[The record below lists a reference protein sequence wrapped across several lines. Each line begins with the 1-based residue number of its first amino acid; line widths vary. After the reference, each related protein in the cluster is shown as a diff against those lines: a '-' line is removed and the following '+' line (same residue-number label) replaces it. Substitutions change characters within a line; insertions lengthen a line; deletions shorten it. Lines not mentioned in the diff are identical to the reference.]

1 MNLSDHFSLEEA
13 THSDTATRLGISN
26 QPNAQ
31 QLENMKVAAIG
42 MEKIRELLASPI
54 NVNSWIRLPEVN
66 VAVGG
71 SKVSSHMD
79 GWAIDFVCRGFG
91 TPLEVCKAI
100 EKSNIKFDQMIY
112 EFGDKGWTHISFA
125 PEMRQQKLTIFRPQN
140 KYAIGILTQEE
151 YNKAV

>member
-91 TPLEVCKAI
+91 TPLQVCKAI

-112 EFGDKGWTHISFA
+112 EFGEKGWTHISFA

-140 KYAIGILTQEE
+140 KYAIGILTQDE

>member
-13 THSDTATRLGISN
+13 TRSDTATRLGISN

-54 NVNSWIRLPEVN
+54 NVNSWLRLPEVN

-79 GWAIDFVCRGFG
+79 GWAIDFICKGFG

-112 EFGDKGWTHISFA
+112 EFGEKGWTHISFA
-125 PEMRQQKLTIFRPQN
+125 PAMRQQKLTIFRPQN
-140 KYAIGILTQEE
+140 KYAIGLLTQDE
-151 YNKAV
+151 YNKAL

>member
-79 GWAIDFVCRGFG
+79 GWAIDFTCRGFG

-140 KYAIGILTQEE
+140 KYAIGILTQDE

>member
-13 THSDTATRLGISN
+13 MHSDTATRLGISN

-79 GWAIDFVCRGFG
+79 GWAIDFTCKGFG
-91 TPLEVCKAI
+91 NPLEVCKAI

-112 EFGDKGWTHISFA
+112 EFGEKGWTHISFA
-125 PEMRQQKLTIFRPQN
+125 PAMRQQKLTIFRPQN
-140 KYAIGILTQEE
+140 KYAIGLLTQDE

>member
-79 GWAIDFVCRGFG
+79 GWAIDFTCKGFG

>member
-79 GWAIDFVCRGFG
+79 GWAIDFTCKGFG

-140 KYAIGILTQEE
+140 KYAIGILTQDE

>member
-79 GWAIDFVCRGFG
+79 GWAIDFTCKGFG

-112 EFGDKGWTHISFA
+112 EFGEKGWTHISFA

-140 KYAIGILTQEE
+140 KYAIGILTQDE
-151 YNKAV
+151 YNKTV

>member
-1 MNLSDHFSLEEA
+1 MQLSEHFSLEEA
-13 THSDTATRLGISN
+13 THSDTAVRMGINN
-26 QPNAQ
+26 QPSPQ
-31 QLENMKVAAIG
+31 QLENMKKAAAG
-42 MEKIRELLASPI
+42 MEEVRALLGKPI
-54 NVNSWIRLPEVN
+54 NINSWIRLPEVN

-100 EKSNIKFDQMIY
+100 DAAGIKFDQMIH

-125 PEMRQQKLTIFRPQN
+125 PEMRGQKLTIFRPQN
-140 KYAIGILTQEE
+140 KYAVGLLSQEE
-151 YNKAV
+151 YAKVL

>member
-13 THSDTATRLGISN
+13 TRSDTATRLGISN

-91 TPLEVCKAI
+91 TPLQVCKAI
-100 EKSNIKFDQMIY
+100 EKSNIKFDQMIH

>member
-13 THSDTATRLGISN
+13 TRSDTATRLGISN
-26 QPNAQ
+26 QPNPQ

-100 EKSNIKFDQMIY
+100 EKSNIKFDQMIH

>member
-31 QLENMKVAAIG
+31 QLENMKIAAIG

-79 GWAIDFVCRGFG
+79 GWAIDFTCKGFG

-112 EFGDKGWTHISFA
+112 EFGEKGWTHISFA
-125 PEMRQQKLTIFRPQN
+125 PEMRGQKLTIFRPQN
-140 KYAIGILTQEE
+140 KYAIGLLTQDE

>member
-13 THSDTATRLGISN
+13 TRSDTATRLGISN

-54 NVNSWIRLPEVN
+54 NVNSWLRLPEVN

-79 GWAIDFVCRGFG
+79 GWAIDFTCKGFG

-112 EFGDKGWTHISFA
+112 EFGEKGWTHISFA
-125 PEMRQQKLTIFRPQN
+125 PEMRGQKLTIFRPQN
-140 KYAIGILTQEE
+140 KYAIGILTQDE

>member
-13 THSDTATRLGISN
+13 THSDTAIRLGISN

-140 KYAIGILTQEE
+140 KYAIGILTQDE
-151 YNKAV
+151 YNKAI

>member
-13 THSDTATRLGISN
+13 TRSDTATRLGISN
-26 QPNAQ
+26 QPSPQ

-54 NVNSWIRLPEVN
+54 NVNSWLRLPEVN

-79 GWAIDFVCRGFG
+79 GWAIDFTCKGFG
-91 TPLEVCKAI
+91 NPLEVCKAI
-100 EKSNIKFDQMIY
+100 EKSNIKFDQMIH
-112 EFGDKGWTHISFA
+112 EFGEKGWTHISFA
-125 PEMRQQKLTIFRPQN
+125 PAMRQQKLTIFRPQN
-140 KYAIGILTQEE
+140 KYAIGILTQDE
-151 YNKAV
+151 YNKAL

>member
-79 GWAIDFVCRGFG
+79 GWAIDFTCKGFG

-112 EFGDKGWTHISFA
+112 EFGEKGWTHISFA

-140 KYAIGILTQEE
+140 KYAIGLLTQDE

>member
-13 THSDTATRLGISN
+13 TRSDTATRLGISN
-26 QPNAQ
+26 QPNTQ

-100 EKSNIKFDQMIY
+100 EKSNIKFDQMLY
-112 EFGDKGWTHISFA
+112 EFGEKGWTHISFA

>member
-79 GWAIDFVCRGFG
+79 GWAIDFTCKGFG

-112 EFGDKGWTHISFA
+112 EFGEKGWTHISFA

-140 KYAIGILTQEE
+140 KYAIGILTQDE

>member
-13 THSDTATRLGISN
+13 TRSDTATRLGISN

-66 VAVGG
+66 VAVKG

-79 GWAIDFVCRGFG
+79 GWAIDFTCKGFG

-112 EFGDKGWTHISFA
+112 EFGEKGWTHLSFA

>member
-13 THSDTATRLGISN
+13 THSDTATRLFISN

-100 EKSNIKFDQMIY
+100 EKSNIKFDQMIH

-140 KYAIGILTQEE
+140 KYTIGILTQDE

>member
-13 THSDTATRLGISN
+13 MHSDTATRLGISN

-79 GWAIDFVCRGFG
+79 GWAIDFVCKGFG
-91 TPLEVCKAI
+91 TPLQVCKAI

-112 EFGDKGWTHISFA
+112 EFGEKGWTHISFA

-140 KYAIGILTQEE
+140 KYAIGILTQDE

>member
-1 MNLSDHFSLEEA
+1 
-13 THSDTATRLGISN
+13 
-26 QPNAQ
+26 
-31 QLENMKVAAIG
+31 MKVAAIG

-91 TPLEVCKAI
+91 TPLQVCKAI

>member
-13 THSDTATRLGISN
+13 TRSDTATRLGISN
-26 QPNAQ
+26 QPNTQ

-42 MEKIRELLASPI
+42 MEKLRELLASPI

-79 GWAIDFVCRGFG
+79 GWAIDFVCKGFG

-140 KYAIGILTQEE
+140 KYAIGLLTQDE

>member
-13 THSDTATRLGISN
+13 TRSHTATRLGISN

-54 NVNSWIRLPEVN
+54 NVNSWLRLPEVN

-79 GWAIDFVCRGFG
+79 GWAIDFTCKGFG

-112 EFGDKGWTHISFA
+112 EFGEKGWTHISFA

-140 KYAIGILTQEE
+140 KYAIGILTQDE

>member
-91 TPLEVCKAI
+91 TPLQVCKAI

>member
-26 QPNAQ
+26 QPNTQ

-79 GWAIDFVCRGFG
+79 GWAIDFTCKGFG

-112 EFGDKGWTHISFA
+112 EFGEKGWTHISFA

-140 KYAIGILTQEE
+140 KYAIGILTQDE

>member
-1 MNLSDHFSLEEA
+1 MQLSEHFSLEEA

-26 QPNAQ
+26 QPDAQ
-31 QLENMKVAAIG
+31 QLENMKTAAAG
-42 MEKIRELLASPI
+42 MEKVRALLGKSI

-79 GWAIDFVCRGFG
+79 GWAIDFTCKGFG
-91 TPLEVCKAI
+91 NPLEVCKAI

-112 EFGDKGWTHISFA
+112 EFGEKGWTHLSFA

-140 KYAIGILTQEE
+140 KYAIGILTQDE

>member
-71 SKVSSHMD
+71 SKVSSHME
-79 GWAIDFVCRGFG
+79 GWAIDFTCKGFG

-112 EFGDKGWTHISFA
+112 EFGEKGWTHISFA
-125 PEMRQQKLTIFRPQN
+125 PEMRGQKLTIFRPQN
-140 KYAIGILTQEE
+140 KYAIGLLTQDE
-151 YNKAV
+151 YNKVV

>member
-13 THSDTATRLGISN
+13 TRSDTATRLGISN

-54 NVNSWIRLPEVN
+54 NVNSWLRLPEVN

-79 GWAIDFVCRGFG
+79 GWAIDFTCKGFG
-91 TPLEVCKAI
+91 NPLEVCKAI
-100 EKSNIKFDQMIY
+100 EKSNIKFDQMIHEY
-112 EFGDKGWTHISFA
+112 GRWMHISFA
-125 PEMRQQKLTIFRPQN
+125 PEMRQQELTIYKPEG
-140 KYAIGILTQEE
+140 KYKLGILTEAQ
-151 YNKAV
+151 YHTK

>member
-112 EFGDKGWTHISFA
+112 EFGEKGWTHISFA

-140 KYAIGILTQEE
+140 KYAIGILTQDE

>member
-79 GWAIDFVCRGFG
+79 GWAIDFVCKGFG
-91 TPLEVCKAI
+91 TPLQVCKAI

>member
-26 QPNAQ
+26 QPNTQ

-79 GWAIDFVCRGFG
+79 GWAIDFVCKGFG